1 MTSVDKDELSP
12 SSSMRDDAAAGWEPD
27 SFLGPY
33 AAENFEVEQHAT
45 QILQAGNINEEVGEH
60 LSFAFIKFIL
70 QSRVTAP
77 GGAILLAAA
86 PATATNIEHLKN
98 AIHLIIYNLILHIRE
113 LGTNLP
119 ILDHENVL
127 KYLI

>member
-1 MTSVDKDELSP
+1 M
-12 SSSMRDDAAAGWEPD
+12 
-27 SFLGPY
+27 
-33 AAENFEVEQHAT
+33 
-45 QILQAGNINEEVGEH
+45 
-60 LSFAFIKFIL
+60 SFAFIKFIL

-86 PATATNIEHLKN
+86 PATATNLEHLKN